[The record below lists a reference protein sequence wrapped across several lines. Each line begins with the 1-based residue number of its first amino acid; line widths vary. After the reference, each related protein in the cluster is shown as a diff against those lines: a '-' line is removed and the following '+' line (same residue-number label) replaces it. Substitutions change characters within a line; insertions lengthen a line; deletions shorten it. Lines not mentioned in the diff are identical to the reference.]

1 MNNTF
6 TAAVLLIGDEI
17 LSGSIQDE
25 NLSHIAIMLEKVG
38 IRVRDVRVVPDLE
51 GEIVDAVNQ
60 LRGKY
65 HYIFTTGGIGPT
77 HDDITSDSIA
87 KAFNVKNVIQ
97 QDIFDEFQAYLDS
110 KGIEFT
116 KAAQRMAHAPE
127 GAEMI
132 KTKQAALP
140 GYRIENVFVMAG
152 VPRIMR
158 VMLDAIIPKLEAGKP
173 ILNGSVHA
181 NVREGAIAKDLET
194 IQQAHSEVVIGSYP
208 QEINSKRSNYSLIL
222 VVKGIDQNEIDLV
235 CKKILKACLD
245 GGYEANYPSN

>member
-1 MNNTF
+1 MDNTL
-6 TAAVLLIGDEI
+6 TAAVMLIGDEL

-25 NLSHIAIMLEKVG
+25 NLSHIAITLEKIG
-38 IRVRDVRVVPDLE
+38 IRIREVRVVPDLE
-51 GEIVDAVNQ
+51 NEIVDAVNQ
-60 LRGKY
+60 LRDKY
-65 HYIFTTGGIGPT
+65 HYVFTTGGIGPT

-87 KAFNVKNVIQ
+87 KAFNVENVVQ

-116 KAAQRMAHAPE
+116 TAAQRMAHAPE

-158 VMLDAIIPKLEAGKP
+158 VMLDAIIPKLETGKP
-173 ILNGSVHA
+173 ILNSSVHA
-181 NVREGAIAKDLET
+181 NVREGAIAHGLQI
-194 IQQAHSEVVIGSYP
+194 IQTAHPEVVIGSYP
-208 QEINSKRSNYSLIL
+208 QDTNSTRSDYSVIF
-222 VVKGIDQNEIDLV
+222 VVKGLDQIVINLV
-235 CKKILKACLD
+235 CDKILKICID
-245 GGYEANYPSN
+245 GGYEAIYT